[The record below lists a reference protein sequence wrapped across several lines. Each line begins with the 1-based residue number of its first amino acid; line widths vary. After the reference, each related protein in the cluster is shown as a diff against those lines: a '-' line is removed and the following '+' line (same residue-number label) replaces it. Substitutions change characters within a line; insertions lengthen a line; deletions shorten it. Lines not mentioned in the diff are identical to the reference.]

1 MTLVGA
7 STLAILSGAGQL
19 VSVSFSNL
27 LPIKTHAYF
36 LRSFVAVEG
45 PANVEPA
52 YVMLLC
58 LTGDLSVM
66 NVL

>member
-7 STLAILSGAGQL
+7 STLAILSGAGQV

-27 LPIKTHAYF
+27 LPIKTHTYF

-58 LTGDLSVM
+58 PTGDLSVM
-66 NVL
+66 SVL